1 MKTYYDL
8 DEYFKTALSK
18 INGIGQV
25 LSTDTIDNKFEVK
38 NYNTALAI
46 VNIEPSTSQDS
57 FVAYDVR
64 IEVVDMVD
72 VDNKTVTDKY
82 NGNNNIKDVY
92 NFCLAVVR
100 RLHLQLKHKTRGDNK
115 IQVDDSPSI
124 EKLYD
129 KTQSVAGMAIDMTIN
144 IDDGI
149 MSLCGDE
156 NGNA

>member
-8 DEYFKTALSK
+8 DNYFKTQLSK
-18 INGIGQV
+18 INGIGDV

-38 NYNTALAI
+38 NYDTALA
-46 VNIEPSTSQDS
+46 VVSIEPTTSNDS

-64 IEVVDMVD
+64 IEIVDTVD
-72 VDNKTVTDKY
+72 VDNNPVTDKY

-92 NFCLAVVR
+92 NFCLASVR
-100 RLHLQLKHKTRGDNK
+100 RIHLQLQHKTSGNNK
-115 IQVDDSPSI
+115 IQVDAEPSI
-124 EKLYD
+124 EKLFD
-129 KTQSVAGMAIDMTIN
+129 KTQSVAGMAIDMVIN
-144 IDDGI
+144 IDDGM

>member
-8 DEYFKTALSK
+8 DEYFEMTLLQ

-38 NYNTALAI
+38 NYKTALAV
-46 VNIEPSTSQDS
+46 VNIEPTTSNDS

-64 IEVVDMVD
+64 IEIVDTVD
-72 VDNKTVTDKY
+72 VDNNPVTDKY

-92 NFCLAVVR
+92 NFCLASVR
-100 RLHLQLKHKTRGDNK
+100 RIHLQLQHKTSGNNK
-115 IQVDDSPSI
+115 IQVDAEPSI
-124 EKLYD
+124 EKLFD
-129 KTQSVAGMAIDMTIN
+129 KTQSVAGMAIDMVIN